1 MDARGV
7 QAIRPSK
14 CDLQKKTNWCKLPSY
29 LAERCG
35 KKQKSTTSNCLHP
48 PGTSPFYLEGGRF
61 FQPFGGEVENQL
73 PPQGLEKWGGNKNF
87 PPRVPK
93 YGGEIKIF
101 PGGKNLIFSP
111 EESEIPKNFRL
122 RRAIFQI
129 PLFLYEF
136 YSCFS

>member
-87 PPRVPK
+87 PPRGPRN
-93 YGGEIKIF
+93 GGEIPQNFSAPAAGYSKNQIF
-101 PGGKNLIFSP
+101 VGFCSC
-111 EESEIPKNFRL
+111 
-122 RRAIFQI
+122 
-129 PLFLYEF
+129 LF
-136 YSCFS
+136 